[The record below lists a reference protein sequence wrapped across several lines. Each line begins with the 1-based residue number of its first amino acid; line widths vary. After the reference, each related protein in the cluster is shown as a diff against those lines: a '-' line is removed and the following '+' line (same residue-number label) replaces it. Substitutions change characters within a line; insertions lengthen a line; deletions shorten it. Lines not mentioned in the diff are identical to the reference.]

1 MNMTEYSELLV
12 TFLWTPGWWW
22 FGGDRDKILS
32 WHDLTPDLLNNQ
44 SWVRNKLIQKKP
56 TSDECHLSPLSSIC
70 SGVILLSSQGTSRNL
85 SIFQRQIFLKQI
97 VFYAFIISWIWV
109 KINISGVDWVTW
121 EEWDEWELQW
131 WSWRCQDP
139 WDRCTRWQHGEREQE
154 LLIKSESVSKSSFII
169 IYSR

>member
-109 KINISGVDWVTW
+109 KINISRLSHLGGMRWMRAPMMKLTMPRPMR
-121 EEWDEWELQW
+121 QMYQMTA
-131 WSWRCQDP
+131 WRAWTGTSD
-139 WDRCTRWQHGEREQE
+139 
-154 LLIKSESVSKSSFII
+154 K
-169 IYSR
+169 